1 LVQILQAKYGY
12 TRERAQQEIDRR
24 AKDYSARTEASPSSG
39 TMIAESSALGARP
52 ADHGADGAQNK
63 AEASSPAT
71 TAAHRIT
78 FDTSEPTLRE
88 LVTGLMHDAKKLL
101 RQEVALATHQIR
113 AELRKIMLAVMSLGF
128 GVGIA
133 ASGGLLL
140 ILMLVHL
147 LHALT
152 ALPLWACYGMVGGLF
167 AVVGAVLLVLGK
179 QKMVHIHL
187 VPQKTAKTMQENVQ
201 WIKAQVTANGIS
213 RRGGQR

>member
-1 LVQILQAKYGY
+1 MERIQEPYTARPNVFAELWNHIRGEISSWWSRLTAEDCQRIGGTRDILVQILQAKYGY
-12 TRERAQQEIDRR
+12 TRERAQQEINRR

-101 RQEVALATHQIR
+101 RQEVALATH
-113 AELRKIMLAVMSLGF
+113 
-128 GVGIA
+128 
-133 ASGGLLL
+133 
-140 ILMLVHL
+140 
-147 LHALT
+147 
-152 ALPLWACYGMVGGLF
+152 
-167 AVVGAVLLVLGK
+167 
-179 QKMVHIHL
+179 
-187 VPQKTAKTMQENVQ
+187 
-201 WIKAQVTANGIS
+201 
-213 RRGGQR
+213 

>member
-1 LVQILQAKYGY
+1 VNH
-12 TRERAQQEIDRR
+12 
-24 AKDYSARTEASPSSG
+24 SP
-39 TMIAESSALGARP
+39 
-52 ADHGADGAQNK
+52 
-63 AEASSPAT
+63 
-71 TAAHRIT
+71 
-78 FDTSEPTLRE
+78 DTSEPTLGE
-88 LVTGLMHDAKKLL
+88 LVTGLMYDAKKLL
-101 RQEVALATHQIR
+101 RQEVALATHEVR

-133 ASGGLLL
+133 AIGGLLL

-167 AVVGAVLLVLGK
+167 AVIGAVLLVLGK

-187 VPQKTAKTMQENVQ
+187 VPQKTAETMQEHLQ

-213 RRGGQR
+213 RRGRQR